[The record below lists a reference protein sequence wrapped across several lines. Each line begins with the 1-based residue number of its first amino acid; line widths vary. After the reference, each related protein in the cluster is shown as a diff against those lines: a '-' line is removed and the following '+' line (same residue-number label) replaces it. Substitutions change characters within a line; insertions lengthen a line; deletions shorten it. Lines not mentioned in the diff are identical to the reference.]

1 MYNIFRIGLKPENT
15 KGEYMT
21 RQRAV
26 ILEVLRSDMCHHTAG
41 EIFDLAKKK
50 LPTISR
56 ATVYNNL
63 KALEE
68 ERLIRRIT
76 AEGTKDRY
84 DNSFIPHG
92 HLFCTECGEVKD
104 FEIPDFVKTLET
116 EVKDSI
122 DSYELKVRYIC
133 KKCKKPAPV

>member
-1 MYNIFRIGLKPENT
+1 
-15 KGEYMT
+15 MT

-26 ILEVLRSDMCHHTAG
+26 ILEVLRSDMCHHTAE
-41 EIFDLAKKK
+41 EIFELAKAK

-63 KALEE
+63 KALES

-84 DNSFIPHG
+84 DNAFVPHG
-92 HLFCTECGEVKD
+92 HLFCTMCSEVTD
-104 FEIPDFVKTLET
+104 FQIPNFKEKLEGIAG
-116 EVKDSI
+116 DAI
-122 DSYELKVRYIC
+122 DSYELKVRYVCPRC
-133 KKCKKPAPV
+133 KKAAAGE